1 MADNSKLLLYGGIA
15 VAAWYLYENWSTLFP
30 STAAAPTPPVS
41 PAGGATAGN
50 AASPSTGT
58 STGGGSPAGSGGG
71 SSPSL
76 ASILSG
82 LTAKAMGSGD
92 PAVVITGGVPFA
104 NPDVFN
110 YYLAQVYPSGTS
122 SAGWPPDVAQ
132 VFPGVDRTKPMS
144 VSQYWAGMSPFLSKA
159 GLSGVLTGLGM
170 LVNAGRQWPELATE
184 PWNGGKWPAGQG
196 WWQGGGR
203 AVQ

>member
-1 MADNSKLLLYGGIA
+1 MADNSKLFLYGGIA

-30 STAAAPTPPVS
+30 SAA
-41 PAGGATAGN
+41 
-50 AASPSTGT
+50 AASPSPSPSASGAGAGT
-58 STGGGSPAGSGGG
+58 AGGQSSSSGSGSAAGAGGG

-92 PAVVITGGVPFA
+92 PAVVITGGVAFA

-110 YYLAQVYPSGTS
+110 YYLAEVYPSGTS
-122 SAGWPPDVAQ
+122 SAGWPPDVSQ

>member
-15 VAAWYLYENWSTLFP
+15 VAAWYLYENWATLFP
-30 STAAAPTPPVS
+30 SAAAAPTA
-41 PAGGATAGN
+41 PATP
-50 AASPSTGT
+50 ASGTGTGTPSTSSGGT
-58 STGGGSPAGSGGG
+58 STPSGSTAGTGGN

-92 PAVVITGGVPFA
+92 PAVTISGGVPFA
-104 NPDVFN
+104 APDVFN
-110 YYLAQVYPSGTS
+110 YYLAEVYSGS
-122 SAGWPPDVAQ
+122 SPAGWPPDVAQ

-144 VSQYWAGMSPFLSKA
+144 ISQYWGGMSAFLSSKA
-159 GLSGVLTGLGM
+159 GLSGVLSGLGM